1 MKEGKWWGAAGA
13 RKEGWLEGVGGGG
26 GFKVPELVSVA
37 RGPGF
42 RS

>member
-26 GFKVPELVSVA
+26 FKVPELVSVA